1 MTIHLVNPRYRDAL
15 TACGEMAARR
25 AELTTDRKKRTCDAC
40 RTALIRRGICPECGG
55 DELAWGAHQ
64 HKTTNVADGRLAL
77 RDVTTTFYL
86 GCEQCSETL
95 ISGVPADTI
104 AAALTETGWRTP

>member
-1 MTIHLVNPRYRDAL
+1 MSIHLVNPRGEAL

-25 AELTTDRKKRTCDAC
+25 TELTTDRKKRTCDAC
-40 RTALIRRGICPECGG
+40 RTELIRRGICPECGG
-55 DELAWGAHQ
+55 DDLRWGAFRAN
-64 HKTTNVADGRLAL
+64 TSPAPEGRLVTG
-77 RDVTTTFYL
+77 DVTTTFYL

-104 AAALTETGWRTP
+104 AAALTEMGWRTP